1 MIVRALTLGDLRA
14 ARWRHQVSARG
25 EAQSFV
31 SCIDPPGA
39 YVLVSRIG
47 NLTIP
52 GAKGWGEQDDEYAR
66 NEFRALV
73 ISWLNGLGQ
82 RVIDGPGG
90 NSLAG
95 ADGGEWRERRI
106 ALECGFALEPVYAV
120 SRAKHAPWSGASAK
134 GDEPGERA
142 EALVVGDALFG
153 CPDGAGD
160 SCLRLARRL
169 GLDTLKVRLSRGGG
183 CWRFA
188 GCERLP
194 ELGGGAL
201 AALADLAEAR
211 AG

>member
-14 ARWRHQVSARG
+14 ARWRHQVSAQG

-39 YVLVSRIG
+39 YALVSRIG
-47 NLTIP
+47 NLTVP
-52 GAKGWGEQDDEYAR
+52 GAKAWGEQDDEYAR

-73 ISWLNGLGQ
+73 IAWLTGLGQ

-120 SRAKHAPWSGASAK
+120 SRAKHAPESAARAEMDK
-134 GDEPGERA
+134 PGERT

-153 CPDGAGD
+153 CPDGTEE

-169 GLDTLKVRLSRGGG
+169 GLDTLEVRLSRDGGR
-183 CWRFA
+183 WRFA

-194 ELGGGAL
+194 ELGGAAI
-201 AALADLAEAR
+201 AALADLAQAR